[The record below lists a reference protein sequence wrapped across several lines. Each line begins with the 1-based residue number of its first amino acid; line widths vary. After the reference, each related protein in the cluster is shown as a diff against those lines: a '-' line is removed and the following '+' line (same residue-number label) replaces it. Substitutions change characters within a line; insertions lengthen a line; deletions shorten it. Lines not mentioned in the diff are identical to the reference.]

1 MRVNQPVSQQERL
14 FSSEQSLIS
23 TTDLQSKITDA
34 NAAFCDIAGFSH
46 DELVGQ
52 PHNLVRHPDMPTA
65 AFANMWSFIQNKK
78 SWMGLV
84 KNRCKNGDH
93 YWVSA
98 FVTPIQDE
106 QGRTIEYQSV
116 RTLPSEEEKQR
127 AGAVYA
133 QLQQGTTPRALRQRG
148 FNCEGAIAAACV
160 LLMLAMVWQGV
171 VGINLWNQGVMW
183 SALCG
188 LLLGLWLFWQRLAS
202 VRAIARND
210 FDNPLM
216 QLIYIGRVDSLAE
229 IELAMRMRRAELR
242 AVVAR
247 TTETTQS
254 ILASVEQD
262 VRNAESITH
271 NLTGQLSQTDM
282 VATAV
287 TEMAHSIREVAHN
300 ASDTAR
306 LIEEA
311 NSLSSSGQ
319 SAVSKS
325 IAAVGGVHES
335 LSNAQTVIH
344 TLVENCRDIGRV
356 LEVINAI
363 ANQTNLLALN
373 AAIEAARA
381 GDAGRGFSVVAD
393 EIRSLAIK
401 TQASTGEIQSMI
413 ALLQQNSA
421 KAESAM
427 LSGYSLSDTSRQ
439 LTADTGEVLQQ
450 IHQMLDSIAQLGAH
464 IAHSMEEQSEVTESI
479 HHNVLTIRELASDST
494 DSSKKAALHILGLS
508 GRLSAMNKLV
518 MQFQRSASS
527 SRSRSVQEVSSRL
540 RTATAES

>member
-23 TTDLQSKITDA
+23 TTDLHSHITDA
-34 NAAFCDIAGFSH
+34 NAAFCAVAGFSH

-133 QLQQGTTPRALRQRG
+133 QLQQGTTPRALRQRWL
-148 FNCEGAIAAACV
+148 NCESGIWAACTV
-160 LLMLAMVWQGV
+160 LILALGWLSIAGANV
-171 VGINLWNQGVMW
+171 WNQGLMW
-183 SALCG
+183 AALGCLLSCG
-188 LLLGLWLFWQRLAS
+188 RLFWQRLGRL
-202 VRAIARND
+202 RAQARHD

-216 QLIYIGRVDSLAE
+216 QLIYIGRVDGLAE
-229 IELAMRMRRAELR
+229 IELAMRMRRAELS

-271 NLTGQLSQTDM
+271 NLSGQLSQTDM

-287 TEMAHSIREVAHN
+287 TEMAQSIREVAHN

-311 NSLSSSGQ
+311 NSLSSTGQ

-335 LSNAQTVIH
+335 LSNAQTVIN

-450 IHQMLDSIAQLGAH
+450 IHQMLDSIAQLGTH

-494 DSSKKAALHILGLS
+494 DASKKAALHILGLS

-518 MQFQRSASS
+518 MQFQHSARS
-527 SRSRSVQEVSSRL
+527 SRSVQVLRSRL
-540 RTATAES
+540 RTAAAEI

>member
-14 FSSEQSLIS
+14 FSSEHSLIS
-23 TTDLQSKITDA
+23 TTDLHSHITDA
-34 NAAFCDIAGFSH
+34 NEAFCAVAGFSH

-52 PHNLVRHPDMPTA
+52 AHNLVRHPDMPTA

-116 RTLPSEEEKQR
+116 RTSPSAEEKSR
-127 AGAVYA
+127 AEAVYA
-133 QLQQGTTPRALRQRG
+133 QLHRGVTPWALRQQWLS
-148 FNCEGAIAAACV
+148 CESGMAAACV
-160 LLMLAMVWQGV
+160 VLILAMGWLGIAGV
-171 VGINLWNQGVMW
+171 NGWNQGLMW
-183 SALCG
+183 VALCG
-188 LLLGLWLFWQRLAS
+188 MVLCGRVFWQRLGRL
-202 VRAIARND
+202 RAQARND

-247 TTETTQS
+247 TTETTQT
-254 ILASVEQD
+254 ILQSVEQD

-271 NLTGQLSQTDM
+271 NLSGQLSQTDM

-287 TEMAHSIREVAHN
+287 TEMAQSIREVAHN

-311 NSLSSSGQ
+311 NSLSSTGQ

-356 LEVINAI
+356 LEVINTI

-450 IHQMLDSIAQLGAH
+450 IHQMLDSIAQLGTH

-494 DSSKKAALHILGLS
+494 DASKKAALHILGLS

-518 MQFQRSASS
+518 MQFQHSARS
-527 SRSRSVQEVSSRL
+527 SRSDQEVSSRL
-540 RTATAES
+540 RTAAAES

>member
-14 FSSEQSLIS
+14 FPSEQSLIS
-23 TTDLQSKITDA
+23 TTDLQSHITDA
-34 NAAFCDIAGFSH
+34 NAAFCSIAGFTH

-78 SWMGLV
+78 SWMGMV
-84 KNRCKNGDH
+84 KNRCKNGDY

-106 QGRTIEYQSV
+106 QGRTMEYQSV
-116 RTLPSEEEKQR
+116 RSLPTEEEKAR

-133 QLQQGTTPRALRQRG
+133 QLQQGGTPRPLRHRWLT
-148 FNCEGAIAAACV
+148 CENGLLAAFAV
-160 LLMLAMVWQGV
+160 LVVAMGWLSIT
-171 VGINLWNQGVMW
+171 GINVWNQGVMW
-183 SALCG
+183 GALCS
-188 LLLGLWLFWQRLAS
+188 LLACGWLFWQRLGSLRAS
-202 VRAIARND
+202 ARRD

-216 QLIYIGRVDSLAE
+216 QLIYVGRVDALAE

-247 TTETTQS
+247 TTETTQT
-254 ILASVEQD
+254 ILQSVEQD

-271 NLTGQLSQTDM
+271 NLSGQLSQTDM

-287 TEMAHSIREVAHN
+287 TEMAQSIREVAHN

-311 NSLSSSGQ
+311 NSLSSTGQ
-319 SAVSKS
+319 RAVSKS

-479 HHNVLTIRELASDST
+479 HHNVLTIRELAGDST
-494 DSSKKAALHILGLS
+494 DASKKAAIHILGLS

-518 MQFQRSASS
+518 MQFQHAARSKRNTAVPVTST
-527 SRSRSVQEVSSRL
+527 RL
-540 RTATAES
+540 QTAAVRG

>member
-1 MRVNQPVSQQERL
+1 MKLNQPVSQQEHL

-23 TTDLQSKITDA
+23 TTDLQSHITDA
-34 NAAFCDIAGFSH
+34 NAAFCDIAGFTR

-78 SWMGLV
+78 SWMGMV
-84 KNRCKNGDH
+84 KNRCKNGDY

-106 QGRTIEYQSV
+106 QGRTMEYQSV
-116 RTLPSEEEKQR
+116 RSLPTEEEKVR
-127 AGAVYA
+127 ASAVYA
-133 QLQQGTTPRALRQRG
+133 QLQQGDTPRPLRHRWLTCESGLLAAL
-148 FNCEGAIAAACV
+148 AV
-160 LLMLAMVWQGV
+160 LVVAMGWSSITGGNV
-171 VGINLWNQGVMW
+171 WNQGVMW
-183 SALCG
+183 GALCCVLACG
-188 LLLGLWLFWQRLAS
+188 RLFWQRLSSLRAS
-202 VRAIARND
+202 ARRD

-216 QLIYIGRVDSLAE
+216 QLIYIGRVDALAE

-247 TTETTQS
+247 TTETTQT
-254 ILASVEQD
+254 ILQSVEQD

-271 NLTGQLSQTDM
+271 NLSGQLTQTDM

-287 TEMAHSIREVAHN
+287 TEMAQSIREVAHN

-311 NSLSSSGQ
+311 NTLSRSGQ
-319 SAVSKS
+319 GAVGKS
-325 IAAVGGVHES
+325 IAAVDGVHAS
-335 LSNAQTVIH
+335 LSNAQSVIN

-356 LEVINAI
+356 LEVIHSI

-401 TQASTGEIQSMI
+401 TQSSTGEIQAMI
-413 ALLQQNSA
+413 GLLQQNA
-421 KAESAM
+421 GKAESAM
-427 LSGYSLSDTSRQ
+427 LSGYTLSGTSRQ

-479 HHNVLTIRELASDST
+479 HHNVLTIRELAGDST
-494 DSSKKAALHILGLS
+494 DASKKAAIHILGLS

-518 MQFQRSASS
+518 MQFQHAARSK
-527 SRSRSVQEVSSRL
+527 RN
-540 RTATAES
+540 TATQITSTRLQTAAVRG